1 MKANSITNIAIGL
14 LTGVSL
20 FSSCRPTPKQDSAKY
35 EIAQISGSRICID
48 STWES
53 VPHAIADSIIAP
65 YKDTIDREMGKV
77 IGSSEMTMESGRP
90 ESLLSNLIA
99 EVLRL
104 SATQVLGH
112 PADIGVMN
120 MGGIRNIL
128 PKGDITLS
136 NVYEILPFENS
147 LCVLTMKGSEVKNLL
162 TVMASLNG
170 EGLSGARIKMTEQG
184 EMLQCSVQEA
194 PIDNQKDYTIAT
206 IDYLADGNDGFTP
219 FLRAEKRECPPNA
232 TLRSLFLNYIEQQTA
247 EGKKVTSRI
256 DGRITIVPGS
266 N

>member
-1 MKANSITNIAIGL
+1 MKETILDVFLRKYRINIVKHEIEKYNNCKL
-14 LTGVSL
+14 L
-20 FSSCRPTPKQDSAKY
+20 
-35 EIAQISGSRICID
+35 
-48 STWES
+48 
-53 VPHAIADSIIAP
+53 
-65 YKDTIDREMGKV
+65 
-77 IGSSEMTMESGRP
+77 
-90 ESLLSNLIA
+90 
-99 EVLRL
+99 
-104 SATQVLGH
+104 
-112 PADIGVMN
+112 DIGCGWEARLLKSMEQYIDYGV
-120 MGGIRNIL
+120 GIDFKPPELKTDKLETIKL
-128 PKGDITLS
+128 TL
-136 NVYEILPFENS
+136 EKILPFENS
-147 LCVLTMKGSEVKNLL
+147 LYVLTMKGSEVKNLL